1 MAEDQDAASAMPAER
16 REPVATKPAVAAARE
31 PILEPAPA
39 LEVSVTPEPVAQ
51 TTVAETAEKP
61 APVADPSTAA
71 AQPSLA
77 NIESA
82 DACETVRDD
91 EDMLEIPAFL
101 RRQAN

>member
-1 MAEDQDAASAMPAER
+1 M
-16 REPVATKPAVAAARE
+16 
-31 PILEPAPA
+31 
-39 LEVSVTPEPVAQ
+39 TPEPVAQ